1 MPFVYGLL
9 VPHGPDLLTL
19 GKGLFDGENDKE
31 ERVVSALQSVR
42 NKIRKI
48 SPDVIVS
55 ASPHWITQ
63 DFSIDSS
70 LNPKCIYDYQ
80 GFPKEFYAFSYTA
93 RNDLSM
99 ATKILS
105 ACRENGIKARLIERG
120 MDHGHWIPLHYISP
134 NGSIPVVPVSI
145 ANDTPEA
152 HIAFGKTVANAVGS
166 KKAVFVAGGAL
177 LHRLDTIHT
186 MERVPE
192 GESYLRE
199 AIAKIEN
206 GNVSGVYGIDGY
218 YDAAPE
224 GNLGTLMEL
233 FGAMP
238 TKGSLLANEVIAGLS
253 NTVMEFL

>member
-19 GKGLFDGENDKE
+19 GKGLFDGERDKE

-42 NKIRKI
+42 EKIRKI
-48 SPDVIVS
+48 SPDFIVS
-55 ASPHWITQ
+55 ASPHWMTQ
-63 DFSIDSS
+63 GFSIDASI
-70 LNPKCIYDYQ
+70 NPKCIYDYQ

-93 RNDLSM
+93 KNDLPM

-105 ACRENGIKARLIERG
+105 ACRERGVKAKLVERG
-120 MDHGHWIPLHYISP
+120 IDHGHWIPLHHISP

-145 ANDTPEA
+145 AADTPEA
-152 HIAFGKTVANAVGS
+152 HIAFGKAISKAVGK

-199 AIAKIEN
+199 AMAKIEK
-206 GNVSGVYGIDGY
+206 GDIAGIFGIDGY

-238 TKGSLLANEVIAGLS
+238 SKGTLLANEVIAGLS
-253 NTVMEFL
+253 NTVMEFI